1 MRIFPILPGK
11 AWLLGCGRILYIE
24 QVNQGKDDFSSVTTT
39 SFDLHLQVKETKQ
52 FTLLLTSYFLPKKAS
67 HFNYTMPKT
76 LLTGANGFVAAHIID
91 QLITQG
97 HTVTGSIR
105 SPSKGQ
111 QILSTHPSYAGKLDF
126 VIVSDY
132 AASGTWDEIIKDGDF
147 DYVIHSAAP
156 LLDDERNKD
165 FEKDFLQPSVNG

>member
-1 MRIFPILPGK
+1 MESWLVIPDGRWLTITFPPANCNDDVISSQEIFVRIFPILHGK
-11 AWLLGCGRILYIE
+11 AWLLGCSRILYIE
-24 QVNQGKDDFSSVTTT
+24 QVNQGKDVLSSITPFS
-39 SFDLHLQVKETKQ
+39 FNPHLQVKQFKQ
-52 FTLLLTSYFLPKKAS
+52 FTLLLTSYFMSKKAS

-91 QLITQG
+91 QLIAQG

-111 QILSTHPSYAGKLDF
+111 QILCTHPSYAGKLDF

-132 AASGTWDEIIKDGDF
+132 AA
-147 DYVIHSAAP
+147 P
-156 LLDDERNKD
+156 
-165 FEKDFLQPSVNG
+165 

>member
-1 MRIFPILPGK
+1 
-11 AWLLGCGRILYIE
+11 
-24 QVNQGKDDFSSVTTT
+24 VNQGKNDFSSVTTT

-52 FTLLLTSYFLPKKAS
+52 FTLLLTSYFLSKKAS
-67 HFNYTMPKT
+67 HFNYTMPKIF
-76 LLTGANGFVAAHIID
+76 LTGANGFVAAHIID

-132 AASGTWDEIIKDGDF
+132 TAPGTWDEIIKDGDF
-147 DYVIHSAAP
+147 DYVIRAVA
-156 LLDDERNKD
+156 
-165 FEKDFLQPSVNG
+165 G